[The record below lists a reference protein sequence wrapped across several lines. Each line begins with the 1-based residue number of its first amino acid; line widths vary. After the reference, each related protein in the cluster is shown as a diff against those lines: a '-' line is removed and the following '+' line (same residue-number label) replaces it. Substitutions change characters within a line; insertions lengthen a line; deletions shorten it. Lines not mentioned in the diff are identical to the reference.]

1 MRTAHDF
8 MSLGV
13 RFKVKNPYVL
23 LYSFLVHS
31 RFGLFVPML
40 FFLYSCTSLELNSV
54 RGGDTPKPILN
65 SQKNF
70 DISGH
75 SSSNCKSNGKR
86 YQWYVLFG
94 SVPINKVN
102 YSEILPD
109 QNRTYRVIL
118 KTTWLDGILSTF
130 LGIAASVTRKTIDV
144 ESCGSKETTFAKP
157 SVTSDSEKSEKE
169 VSKVDMTGVKEEFI
183 RRNEKQWK
191 EEFQE
196 RIHSSLKEELES
208 SWNKEVKYS
217 KSFSVLFLK
226 SGEIVKGTVTRIDE
240 NGVKLFYKGKERSF
254 QRSNIQRVRF
264 QD

>member
-1 MRTAHDF
+1 MRTAHNF
-8 MSLGV
+8 MNLGV
-13 RFKVKNPYVL
+13 RLKVKNLYVL
-23 LYSFLVHS
+23 LYSFWIHS
-31 RFGLFVPML
+31 RFGFFVPML

-54 RGGDTPKPILN
+54 RGVDSSKPTLN
-65 SQKNF
+65 SRKNS
-70 DISGH
+70 DISNH
-75 SSSNCKSNGKR
+75 SSSNCKSNGKK

-94 SVPINKVN
+94 SVPINTVN

-109 QNRTYRVIL
+109 QNHTYRVIL

-144 ESCGSKETTFAKP
+144 ESCGSKETTVA
-157 SVTSDSEKSEKE
+157 VTSDSEKPEKE
-169 VSKVDMTGVKEEFI
+169 ISKVDVTGIKEEFI
-183 RRNEKQWK
+183 KRNEKQWK

-208 SWNKEVKYS
+208 SWNKELKHS
-217 KSFSVLFLK
+217 KSLSVLFLK
-226 SGEIVKGTVTRIDE
+226 SGEIVKGTVIRIDE

-254 QRSNIQRVRF
+254 QRSDIQRVRF